1 MGGGAPAAASE
12 GGGGSSNSSAVMQ
25 CRRAPAAEKLRQAA
39 CLKLVEL
46 RVGTK
51 GQDQCELPTES

>member
-1 MGGGAPAAASE
+1 MPAAAASGN
-12 GGGGSSNSSAVMQ
+12 GGSNSSAVMQ

-46 RVGTK
+46 RVGAK